1 MDASRRKKLVIAASV
16 LLAVLVAMSL
26 AWRYTPLRDIV
37 TVENTVEAIE
47 TISGKWWAPILI
59 ALLYTPAS
67 LIMFPRPLLTLA
79 SAVAFG
85 PWKGFAVAMGGI
97 VTSAFIL
104 YWAGRQVNKKTVSR
118 IAGARIERLSKMLG
132 KKGFLAIA
140 AVGMVPA
147 APFSVEMIVAG
158 ALRIPL
164 LDLLLGV
171 ALAHLPGTIGTTV
184 LGGQVMAALTD
195 GREINRG
202 VIAAVVIGFVA
213 IAFFSHRMWKRME
226 AAA

>member
-1 MDASRRKKLVIAASV
+1 MDASRRKKLIIAAAVV
-16 LLAVLVAMSL
+16 LAIAVGMSL
-26 AWRYTPLRDIV
+26 AWRHTGLRDIV
-37 TVENTVEAIE
+37 TVENTVDAIE
-47 TISGKWWAPILI
+47 TISGTWWAPILI

-85 PWKGFAVAMGGI
+85 PWKGFAVAMAGI
-97 VTSAFIL
+97 ITSAFLL
-104 YWAGRQVNKKTVSR
+104 YSAGRQVNKKTVSK
-118 IAGARIERLSKMLG
+118 IAGPRIERLSKMLA

-171 ALAHLPGTIGTTV
+171 AIAHLPGTIGTTV
-184 LGGQVMAALTD
+184 LGDQVVAALSQ

-226 AAA
+226 TAG

>member
-1 MDASRRKKLVIAASV
+1 MDASRNKKLIIAAAV
-16 LLAVLVAMSL
+16 LLAITLAMSL
-26 AWRYTPLRDIV
+26 AWRFTGLRDIV

-79 SAVAFG
+79 AAVAFG
-85 PWKGFAVAMGGI
+85 PWKGFAVAMGG
-97 VTSAFIL
+97 VVFSAFVL
-104 YWAGRQVNKKTVSR
+104 YLAGRQVKKKTVTR
-118 IAGARIERLSKMLG
+118 IAGPRIERLSKLLG
-132 KKGFLAIA
+132 RKGFLAIA
-140 AVGMVPA
+140 ALGMVPA

-184 LGGQVMAALTD
+184 LGGQVMAAF
-195 GREINRG
+195 REGESINHG
-202 VIAAVVIGFVA
+202 IVAAVVIGFVA
-213 IAFFSHRMWKRME
+213 IGFFSHRMWKKME

>member
-1 MDASRRKKLVIAASV
+1 MDARHGKKLIIIGAV
-16 LLAVLVAMSL
+16 LLTAAVGMSL
-26 AWRYTPLRDIV
+26 AWRYTSLHDIV
-37 TVENTVEAIE
+37 TVENTVDAIE
-47 TISGKWWAPILI
+47 TISSKWWAPILI

-79 SAVAFG
+79 SAIAFG
-85 PWKGFAVAMGGI
+85 PWKGFAVAMSGI
-97 VTSAFIL
+97 VTSAFLL
-104 YWAGRQVNKKTVSR
+104 YWAGRQVKKKTVSR
-118 IAGARIERLSKMLG
+118 IAGPRIERLSKMLG

-140 AVGMVPA
+140 ALGMVPA

-171 ALAHLPGTIGTTV
+171 TLAHLPGTIGTTV
-184 LGGQVMAALTD
+184 LGDQVVAAFSH

-202 VIAAVVIGFVA
+202 IIAAVVIGFVA
-213 IAFFSHRMWKRME
+213 IALFSHRMWKRMQ
-226 AAA
+226 AA

>member
-1 MDASRRKKLVIAASV
+1 MDAKRKKRLIIFAAV
-16 LLAVLVAMSL
+16 LLAVAVAMSL

-37 TVENTVEAIE
+37 TVENTVELME
-47 TISGKWWAPILI
+47 SISSKWWAPIVI

-97 VTSAFIL
+97 VSSAFIL
-104 YWAGRQVNKKTVSR
+104 YMAGRQVKKTTVSK
-118 IAGARIERLSKMLG
+118 IAGPRIEKLSKMLG

-147 APFSVEMIVAG
+147 APFSIEMIVAG

-184 LGGQVMAALTD
+184 LGDQVVAAFTS
-195 GREINRG
+195 GREVNRG
-202 VIAAVVIGFVA
+202 IIAAVVIGFVA

-226 AAA
+226 AA

>member
-1 MDASRRKKLVIAASV
+1 MDAKRKKRLIIFAAV
-16 LLAVLVAMSL
+16 LLAVAVAMSL
-26 AWRYTPLRDIV
+26 AWRFTGLREIV
-37 TVENTVEAIE
+37 TVENMVELME
-47 TISGKWWAPILI
+47 GISSKWWAPFLI

-79 SAVAFG
+79 AAVAFG

-97 VTSAFIL
+97 LLSAVIL
-104 YWAGRQVNKKTVSR
+104 YFAGRQVSKKTVSK
-118 IAGARIERLSKMLG
+118 IAGPRIERLSKMLG

-140 AVGMVPA
+140 ALGMVPA

-158 ALRIPL
+158 ALRIPVF
-164 LDLLLGV
+164 DLLLGV
-171 ALAHLPGTIGTTV
+171 GLAHLPGTIGTTV
-184 LGGQVMAALTD
+184 LGDQVVAALTH

-202 VIAAVVIGFVA
+202 IIAAVVVGFIAIG
-213 IAFFSHRMWKRME
+213 FFSHRMWKKME

>member
-1 MDASRRKKLVIAASV
+1 MDAKRKKRLIIFGAV
-16 LLAVLVAMSL
+16 LLAAAVGMSL
-26 AWRYTPLRDIV
+26 AWRYTGLHDIV

-47 TISGKWWAPILI
+47 TISSKWWAPIVI

-67 LIMFPRPLLTLA
+67 IIMFPRPLLTLA
-79 SAVAFG
+79 SAIAFG
-85 PWKGFAVAMGGI
+85 PWKGFAVAMCGI
-97 VTSAFIL
+97 ITSAFVL
-104 YWAGRQVNKKTVSR
+104 YWTGRQIDKKTVTR
-118 IAGARIERLSKMLG
+118 IAGPRIERLSRMLG

-147 APFSVEMIVAG
+147 APFSVEMVVAG

-164 LDLLLGV
+164 ITLLLGV

-184 LGGQVMAALTD
+184 LGDQGVAAFSH

-202 VIAAVVIGFVA
+202 IIAAVVIGFVA
-213 IAFFSHRMWKRME
+213 IGFFSHRMWKKME
-226 AAA
+226 AA

>member
-1 MDASRRKKLVIAASV
+1 MDASRRKKLIIFGVV
-16 LLAVLVAMSL
+16 LLAIAIGMSL
-26 AWRYTPLRDIV
+26 AWRFTGLRDIV

-47 TISGKWWAPILI
+47 TISSKWWAPILI

-85 PWKGFAVAMGGI
+85 PWKGFAVAMAG
-97 VTSAFIL
+97 VVFSALVL
-104 YWAGRQVNKKTVSR
+104 YLAGRQVNQKTVSK
-118 IAGARIERLSKMLG
+118 IAGPRIERLSKMLG

-140 AVGMVPA
+140 AVGMMPA

-171 ALAHLPGTIGTTV
+171 ALAQLPGTIGTTL
-184 LGGQVMAALTD
+184 LGGQVVAAFSE
-195 GREINRG
+195 GEKINRG
-202 VIAAVVIGFVA
+202 IIAAVIVGF
-213 IAFFSHRMWKRME
+213 IATGFFSHRMWKRME

>member
-1 MDASRRKKLVIAASV
+1 MDASRRKKLIIVAAV
-16 LLAVLVAMSL
+16 LLAVTVGLSL
-26 AWRYTPLRDIV
+26 AWRFTGLRDIV

-47 TISGKWWAPILI
+47 TISGKWWAPVLI

-85 PWKGFAVAMGGI
+85 PWKGFAVAMAG
-97 VTSAFIL
+97 VVSSAFFL
-104 YWAGRQVNKKTVSR
+104 YMAGRQVQKKTVSR
-118 IAGARIERLSKMLG
+118 IAGPRIERLSRLLG

-184 LGGQVMAALTD
+184 LGGQVMAAF
-195 GREINRG
+195 REGESVNRG
-202 VIAAVVIGFVA
+202 IIAAVVVGFVA
-213 IAFFSHRMWKRME
+213 IGFFSHRMWRKME
-226 AAA
+226 AA